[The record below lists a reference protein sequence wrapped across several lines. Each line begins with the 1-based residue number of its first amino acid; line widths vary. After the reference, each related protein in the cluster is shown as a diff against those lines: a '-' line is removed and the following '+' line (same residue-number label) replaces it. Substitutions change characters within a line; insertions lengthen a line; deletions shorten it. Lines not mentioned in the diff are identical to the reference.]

1 MTETDSSSG
10 KSVHCDVFPREH
22 ELISSNSNSNHIT
35 NTTIPTTNSS
45 LITAYL
51 ESELVTRELDNIRE
65 HLWFAGL
72 PRVTVPLK
80 HLHHHRV
87 LGRKIVLTEKIE
99 LHLITR
105 GDIIHL
111 KPVPHFLFQYDF
123 FHSHVR
129 RRAFFQ
135 HALGFLS
142 TYISIIKYESD
153 FRLAK
158 EHHLL
163 PEGIDWN
170 RWLHFSDAIEKYL
183 EDGKPTPCY
192 LIPAKRQFDP
202 NHRPNHRF
210 KNRFD
215 YGELRLKRLN
225 VIMR

>member
-1 MTETDSSSG
+1 MDVIEASRDKEAIFS
-10 KSVHCDVFPREH
+10 VFPREL
-22 ELISSNSNSNHIT
+22 ELVCSIPNIDHIP
-35 NTTIPTTNSS
+35 NTTIPITDS
-45 LITAYL
+45 LLTKYL
-51 ESELVTRELDNIRE
+51 ASELVTHDLDSIRD

-153 FRLAK
+153 F
-158 EHHLL
+158 
-163 PEGIDWN
+163 
-170 RWLHFSDAIEKYL
+170 
-183 EDGKPTPCY
+183 
-192 LIPAKRQFDP
+192 
-202 NHRPNHRF
+202 
-210 KNRFD
+210 
-215 YGELRLKRLN
+215 
-225 VIMR
+225 